1 MKCQHL
7 FMKKNSIL
15 IILSLAVLSPVF
27 GQTSEIKFVDY
38 PASKKVDV
46 TINGKLFTS
55 LLYADSLKKHVLYPI
70 IAKNGATVT
79 RGYPI
84 APLAGDQVDHPHQIG
99 LWFNYGDINGADY
112 WNNSTKID
120 TNKKAYGTIKLNTI
134 KELKEGRGKG
144 ELTVLSTWYNPGGKA
159 VLAEESKF
167 VFREEGNTR
176 LIERS
181 TTLKALT
188 DVSFKDNKE
197 GLFGMRV
204 ARQLEHP
211 SEKAVGVY
219 TQNGIEKLI
228 DKNIATG
235 NYESSAGI
243 KGEEVFGT
251 RASWVK
257 LSGRI
262 DGKPLA
268 VVLMDSPQNLN
279 YPGFWMARGYGLFAI
294 NPLGAEFYTN
304 GKERLNFALAKGRTV
319 TFNYAVA
326 IADELTK
333 PEIQALHKA
342 FSLK

>member
-1 MKCQHL
+1 MKCQH
-7 FMKKNSIL
+7 FMKKSSIL
-15 IILSLAVLSPVF
+15 IILCLAVLSPVF
-27 GQTSEIKFVDY
+27 GQTSDIKFVDH

-79 RGYPI
+79 RGYPV

-99 LWFNYGDINGADY
+99 LWFNYGDVNGADY

-120 TNKKAYGTIKLNTI
+120 TNKKAYGTIKLKTI
-134 KELKEGRGKG
+134 KDLKEGKGKA

-167 VFREEGNTR
+167 VFREEGKIR
-176 LIERS
+176 LIERF

-219 TQNGIEKLI
+219 TQSGIEKRI
-228 DKNIATG
+228 DKKITTG
-235 NYESSAGI
+235 NYESSTGI
-243 KGEEVFGT
+243 KGEDVFGT
-251 RASWVK
+251 RAPWLK

-262 DGKPLA
+262 DGKPVA
-268 VVLMDSPQNLN
+268 VVIMDSPQNLN

-304 GKERLNFALAKGRTV
+304 GKERLNSALAKGRTV

-333 PEIQALHKA
+333 PEIEALHKA
-342 FSLK
+342 FVLK